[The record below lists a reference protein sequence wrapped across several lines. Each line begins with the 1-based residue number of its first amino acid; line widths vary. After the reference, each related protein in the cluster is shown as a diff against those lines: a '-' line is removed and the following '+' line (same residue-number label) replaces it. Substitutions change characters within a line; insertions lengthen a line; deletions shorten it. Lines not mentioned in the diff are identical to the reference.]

1 MLLSEMIQRL
11 REVQAEHGDIRVTC
25 TVIDSTHKDSH
36 WGEELIAIDLNDENK
51 EDLYCDIFMAARDE
65 TQEQQK
71 QIKEA

>member
-1 MLLSEMIQRL
+1 
-11 REVQAEHGDIRVTC
+11 
-25 TVIDSTHKDSH
+25 VIDSTHKDSH